1 MPDVERHS
9 INYWKGNCA
18 KVVHFHSEAEQFF
31 LEREAMTLP
40 PLINQPFFLFLLFY
54 PKKLCYYLYVI
65 HILNGELYG
74 FLMTEANVM
83 GQVAKMNFFDKVF
96 VCSS

>member
-40 PLINQPFFLFLLFY
+40 PLINQPFFYFY
-54 PKKLCYYLYVI
+54 YFIQRNYAIIYMSL
-65 HILNGELYG
+65 
-74 FLMTEANVM
+74 T
-83 GQVAKMNFFDKVF
+83 
-96 VCSS
+96 S